1 MSEKDNEKREH
12 RGPIETLRDG
22 ALRLS
27 IFRNAGERGPYY
39 TMAVGRSFKDEK
51 TGQFRETSTFQG
63 SEALRMSHL
72 MVQGYE
78 RTLALTGQDR
88 QAKMNRSREEDE
100 RER

>member
-1 MSEKDNEKREH
+1 MSEQDNEKREH

-27 IFRNAGERGPYY
+27 IFRNSSERGPYY

-63 SEALRMSHL
+63 SEALRMGQL
-72 MVQGYE
+72 LVKGYE
-78 RTLALTGQDR
+78 RVLALRGQDR
-88 QAKMNRSREEDE
+88 HARMNPQRGIDE